1 MIELV
6 AAYAPFANGG
16 MAVAAHAVE
25 RVRTRA
31 GKMLYVRA
39 PHNYGRI
46 IDARNVAMM
55 NAMMRETI
63 VSGTAKGAQLPGWQ
77 AAGKTGT
84 SQEFRD
90 AWFVGYTGASGD
102 RRLARQRRFEPDQEG
117 DRRRHAGRSLES
129 LHARGAPGRA
139 GRGAT
144 GPRRSRD
151 CRCEFPARTAFNQ
164 HPTLRRRRMRQ
175 FHRRMSARGKRRQS
189 RAWTAGSWIRYSD
202 GGEASAPRKPQ

>member
-90 AWFVGYTGASGD
+90 AWFVGYTGHLVTGVWLGND
-102 RRLARQRRFEPDQEG
+102 DFEPEQEG
-117 DRRRHAGRSLES
+117 DRRRPAGRSLES

-151 CRCEFPARTAFNQ
+151 CRGEFPARTAFNQ
-164 HPTLRRRRMRQ
+164 HRTDE
-175 FHRRMSARGKRRQS
+175 HCADAECADS
-189 RAWTAGSWIRYSD
+189 T
-202 GGEASAPRKPQ
+202 GECRPAASAARAEPGRLVLG